1 LKGRSVEENANLKR
15 QTKAFLQK
23 EKLLEARLR
32 DACEDTWTLQNTLQ
46 EKVGHSFKHLLYI
59 LYTVFAYLA
68 KIRENNFA

>member
-46 EKVGHSFKHLLYI
+46 EKVGHSFKQLIHYI
-59 LYTVFAYLA
+59 IYCLADLA
-68 KIRENNFA
+68 KIRENSA